1 MREILFRG
9 KHQIGTNYG
18 KWVEG
23 QLNILEDGTYSIIC
37 YESEMEEIKRDSIS
51 VMRQKNVLKRY
62 SVVPETIGQFTGIYD
77 CDGNRIFEGDIIQFC
92 SMKMAV
98 MFDEQSAQYLLKK
111 IRKKKN
117 DSLSEII
124 AFDTVPQYALN
135 VIGNI
140 CDDFNSAEMEV

>member
-9 KHQIGTNYG
+9 KHQIGANYG

-23 QLNILEDGTYSIIC
+23 QLNILKDGTYSISC
-37 YESEMEEIKRDSIS
+37 YETEMEEIKCDSIS
-51 VMRQKNVLKRY
+51 VMHQENVLKRY

-77 CDGNRIFEGDIIQFC
+77 CDGNRIFEGDIILFG

-98 MFDEQSAQYLLKK
+98 MFDEKSARYLLKQ
-111 IRKKKN
+111 IRKKN
-117 DSLSEII
+117 EILFEI
-124 AFDTVPQYALN
+124 KTFDTVPQCALK

-140 CDDFNSAEMEV
+140 CDNFNPVEMEV